1 MDQATFAQSRGTKTV
16 RGPSA
21 PDPLLLYSLSFY
33 SDLLCRLA
41 SLTNSPDIVEVGSE
55 AGGTSPLLA
64 AAAHARGG
72 QLFVIEPY
80 PSPVLRDLASRRP
93 NVKIIEE
100 LSPKALKSVPTA
112 GLFVL
117 DGDHNYAVVNAELRE
132 VFDRAD
138 ATDSL
143 AVLHDVGW
151 PCGRRDTYYAP
162 EGLPDGSVHPHSF
175 ERGAMPEQEE
185 LGAPNTGFRSE
196 GQYALALREGGPRN
210 GVLTAIEDFLAERP
224 DLRLLTTSLVF
235 GLGLLGSS
243 ASSTWDCAAEAFRP
257 YADNPTLA
265 AMEANRITLY
275 LEVLRLGTELRETQ
289 ARTLRARA
297 GRVKAQ
303 LSSASGRLRERNA

>member
-1 MDQATFAQSRGTKTV
+1 MGQATSAEPLTIETV
-16 RGPSA
+16 RGPTA

-33 SDLLCRLA
+33 SELLRTLA
-41 SLTNSPDIVEVGSE
+41 SLTTSPDIVEVGSE

-64 AAAHARGG
+64 AAAQSRGG

-80 PSPVLRDLASRRP
+80 PSPVLRDLASRRS
-93 NVKIIEE
+93 NVRIIEE
-100 LSPKALKSVPTA
+100 LSPSALKSVPSA

-117 DGDHNYAVVNAELRE
+117 DGDHNYGVVNAELRE
-132 VFDRAD
+132 IFDRAD
-138 ATDSL
+138 STDSL

-162 EGLPDGSVHPHSF
+162 DGLPDGSVHPHSF
-175 ERGAMPEQEE
+175 ERGATPEQGE

-210 GVLTAIEDFLAERP
+210 GVLTAIEDFLDERP

-235 GLGLLGSS
+235 GLGVLGSS
-243 ASSTWDCAAEAFRP
+243 ASSTWDVAAEAFSP
-257 YADNPTLA
+257 YTDNPTLA

-275 LEVLRLGTELRETQ
+275 LEVLRLGAELRETQ

-297 GRVKAQ
+297 GRVKEQ
-303 LSSASGRLRERNA
+303 LSSASGRLRDRSA